1 MNRNSHQNRAL
12 RALVRKDIRAI
23 TASVQLW
30 LPMIII
36 PLIIG
41 VTMPAALLWLA
52 SRLDLREI
60 GNMGAVLDTLDA
72 LTVSGQIPQLAH
84 MATDNQ
90 RIVYYLALYMFAPL
104 FLIIPVMASSILT
117 ANSFAGE
124 KERKTLEGL
133 LFTPVSMNTLF
144 TAKVLAALIPS
155 IVLSWATFLIFG
167 VIANVIMYPMFGQIM
182 FPNLNWILL
191 ILWVIPLCSLVV
203 ILLNVLISAKV
214 RGFQEAYQLGG
225 IVVLPLLA
233 LIGAQATG
241 MLLLRPWLL
250 AVIGAVLLC
259 LCFVL
264 LRLVSMWNRRQQLA
278 ESQI

>member
-1 MNRNSHQNRAL
+1 MNNRQAI

-30 LPMIII
+30 LPMLIVPLVIGII
-36 PLIIG
+36 
-41 VTMPAALLWLA
+41 MPAVLIWTASRMELA
-52 SRLDLREI
+52 SL
-60 GNMGAVLDTLDA
+60 GNMSFLLDTLDN
-72 LTVSGQIPQLAH
+72 LTHAGRIPQLAS
-84 MATDNQ
+84 MPTDNH

-133 LFTPVSMNTLF
+133 LFTPMSMDTLF
-144 TAKVLAALIPS
+144 KGKVLAALIPS
-155 IVLSWATFLIFG
+155 LLLSWVTFIIYG
-167 VIANVIMYPMFGQIM
+167 IIANILLYPMFGAWM
-182 FPNLNWILL
+182 FPNLNWIILV
-191 ILWVIPLCSLVV
+191 LWVVPTCSLVV

-225 IVVLPLLA
+225 LVVIPLLA
-233 LIGAQATG
+233 LIAGQASG
-241 MLLLRPWLL
+241 MLLISPLMLIL
-250 AVIGAVLLC
+250 VGAVLL
-259 LCFVL
+259 LISFIL
-264 LRLVSMWNRRQQLA
+264 LRLVTLWNSRQQLA